1 MRSVIALVLLAAS
14 ASFIGAVRSG
24 NVAEVRQMLARGA
37 DPNAPE
43 GVNEWTP
50 LLHAVHKNQPGSVAA
65 LLDGHADPNRAVNGM
80 TPLMMAAGYRYTP
93 IVRLLLAHGAD
104 PRIQGLDGETAVD
117 YAVIGM
123 TDIDRFTFFSCG
135 DETVHAILAAH
146 APRTISR
153 AARRWGMLKRCSS
166 LALLQTR

>member
-1 MRSVIALVLLAAS
+1 MRGVIALLLLAA
-14 ASFIGAVRSG
+14 ATSFIGAVRSG
-24 NVAEVRQMLARGA
+24 NVAEVRRMLANGA

-43 GVNEWTP
+43 GVNDWTP
-50 LLHAVHKNQPGSVAA
+50 LLHAVHKNQLGSVAA

-93 IVRLLLAHGAD
+93 IVRLLLARGAD
-104 PRIQGLDGETAVD
+104 PRLQDLDGETAID

-123 TDIDRFTFFSCG
+123 TDIDQFTFFSCG
-135 DETVHAILAAH
+135 DETVRAILAAH

-153 AARRWGMLKRCSS
+153 SAHRWGMLKDCSS
-166 LALLQTR
+166 LSLLRTR